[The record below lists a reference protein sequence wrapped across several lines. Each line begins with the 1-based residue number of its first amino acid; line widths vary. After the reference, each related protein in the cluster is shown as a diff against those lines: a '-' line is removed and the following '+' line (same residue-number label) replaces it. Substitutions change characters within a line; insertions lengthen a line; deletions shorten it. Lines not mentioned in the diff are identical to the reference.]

1 MNGYLRSG
9 SAFGLAIMV
18 LLASVAQAASD
29 GVSYAASGP
38 VALFVF
44 HFDNPL
50 AGRYSI
56 THLSERGGL
65 TTEVYRFA
73 ARGPSDRVVISLTK
87 SGSSCGSFRATITP
101 RLLRLSV
108 SGSRFINLTR
118 VTDKDLAT
126 HYGSRVNSGKD
137 CSGCAWGHNSPFLRR
152 RNQSRNARTELSSR
166 STDRKWRSLLDVRYE
181 RYE

>member
-1 MNGYLRSG
+1 MNGYLRSS
-9 SAFGLAIMV
+9 SAFGLSIMV

-126 HYGSRVNSGKD
+126 DLTALSASASSMGREGASAILAHKSGALWLTCK
-137 CSGCAWGHNSPFLRR
+137 
-152 RNQSRNARTELSSR
+152 
-166 STDRKWRSLLDVRYE
+166 
-181 RYE
+181 

>member
-56 THLSERGGL
+56 THL
-65 TTEVYRFA
+65 VYRFA

-126 HYGSRVNSGKD
+126 DLTALSASASSMGREGASAILAHKSGALWLTCK
-137 CSGCAWGHNSPFLRR
+137 
-152 RNQSRNARTELSSR
+152 
-166 STDRKWRSLLDVRYE
+166 
-181 RYE
+181 